1 MEDGNAA
8 VERLYDTANAQ
19 GERERDPHLKDALN
33 DVVDRVMSGDR
44 FPKRGF
50 PAIDLWD
57 FLDQQMSLSDQTEW
71 LVRLITCRDELDTVS
86 AFKSEIER
94 RLRIHLVESQF
105 VHDRASEM
113 AEDAREERML

>member
-19 GERERDPHLKDALN
+19 GERERDPYLKDALN

-50 PAIDLWD
+50 PAIDLTD
-57 FLDQQMSLSDQTEW
+57 FLENHAQAHQLLSRILTTNGDERE
-71 LVRLITCRDELDTVS
+71 VAIYEAARDVETLL
-86 AFKSEIER
+86 R
-94 RLRIHLVESQF
+94 RHLEGSQII
-105 VHDRASEM
+105 HDRAEELSEE
-113 AEDAREERML
+113 AREDAL